1 MALRQ
6 ILTEP
11 NEILRQKSIP
21 VENVDSDLQ
30 TLMKDML
37 ETMYAAPG
45 IGLAAPQIGVQKRL
59 FVYDWGSGP
68 GVLIN
73 PEIRDVDGNIEIRN
87 NTVSIFNGPKPLIE
101 SYEIFILW

>member
-45 IGLAAPQIGVQKRL
+45 IGLAAIQVGVPKRVIVLDIEQKDGKKNPL
-59 FVYDWGSGP
+59 FFY
-68 GVLIN
+68 
-73 PEIRDVDGNIEIRN
+73 
-87 NTVSIFNGPKPLIE
+87 
-101 SYEIFILW
+101 